1 VTVKILVKMIG
12 PLMYEAGF
20 SEKEVEVPAGTTAD
34 ALLDLIGVSRQRPR
48 IMTRNGRAIAPQE
61 VLEDGDKIALSPIYS
76 GG

>member
-1 VTVKILVKMIG
+1 MIG

-20 SEKEVEVPAGTTAD
+20 SEKEVEVPVDTTAD
-34 ALLDLIGVSRQRPR
+34 ALLDLIAVSRQRPR

-61 VLEDGDKIALSPIYS
+61 VLEDGDKIAISPIYS

>member
-1 VTVKILVKMIG
+1 VTLKVRVKMIG

-20 SEKEVEVPAGTTAD
+20 SEKEVEVPAETTAD
-34 ALLDLIGVSRQRPR
+34 ALLDLIAVSRQRPR

-61 VLEDGDKIALSPIYS
+61 VLEDGDRIAISPIYS

>member
-1 VTVKILVKMIG
+1 MRIRVKMIG

-20 SEKEVEVPAGTTAD
+20 SEKEVEVPVATTAD
-34 ALLDLIGVSRQRPR
+34 ALLDLIAVSRQRPR

-61 VLEDGDKIALSPIYS
+61 VLEDGDKIAISPIYS

>member
-1 VTVKILVKMIG
+1 VRIRVKMIG

-20 SEKEVEVPAGTTAD
+20 SEKEIEVPAATTAE
-34 ALLDLIGVSRQRPR
+34 ALLDLVAVSRQRPR

-61 VLEDGDKIALSPIYS
+61 VLEDGDKIAVSPIYS

>member
-1 VTVKILVKMIG
+1 MRIRIKMIG

-20 SEKEVEVPAGTTAD
+20 SEKEVEVPVDTTAD
-34 ALLDLIGVSRQRPR
+34 ALLDLITISRQRPR

>member
-1 VTVKILVKMIG
+1 VKIRIKMIG

-20 SEKEVEVPAGTTAD
+20 SEKEIEVPAATTAE
-34 ALLDLIGVSRQRPR
+34 ALLDLVAVSRQRPR

-61 VLEDGDKIALSPIYS
+61 VLEDGDKIAVSPVYS

>member
-1 VTVKILVKMIG
+1 MRIRIKMIG

-20 SEKEVEVPAGTTAD
+20 SEKEVEVPVDTTAD
-34 ALLDLIGVSRQRPR
+34 ALLDLITISRQRPR

-61 VLEDGDKIALSPIYS
+61 VLEDGDRIALSPIYS

>member
-1 VTVKILVKMIG
+1 LKVRVKMIG

-20 SEKEVEVPAGTTAD
+20 SEKEVEVAAGTTAD
-34 ALLDLIGVSRQRPR
+34 ALLDLIAVSRQRPR

-61 VLEDGDKIALSPIYS
+61 VLEDGDKIAVSPIYS

>member
-1 VTVKILVKMIG
+1 MRIRVKMIG

-20 SEKEVEVPAGTTAD
+20 SEKEVEVPAATTAD
-34 ALLDLIGVSRQRPR
+34 TLLDLIAVSRQRPR

-61 VLEDGDKIALSPIYS
+61 VLEDGDKIAVSPIYS

>member
-1 VTVKILVKMIG
+1 MRIRLKMIG

-20 SEKEVEVPAGTTAD
+20 SEKEVEVPVDTTAD
-34 ALLDLIGVSRQRPR
+34 ALLDLITISRQRPR